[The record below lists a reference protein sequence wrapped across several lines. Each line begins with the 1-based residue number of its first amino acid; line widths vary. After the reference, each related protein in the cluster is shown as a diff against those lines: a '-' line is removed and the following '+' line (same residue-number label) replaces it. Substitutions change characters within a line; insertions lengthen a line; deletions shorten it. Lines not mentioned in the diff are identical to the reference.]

1 MMPAAQRSITHYT
14 GLDICIEAAAKN
26 PKIVP
31 SVVSPT
37 GVQLS
42 VVSTVNGDNNDNDH
56 EHPGHHFV
64 PRHGLTAT
72 S

>member
-1 MMPAAQRSITHYT
+1 MMPAAQRSIAYYT
-14 GLDICIEAAAKN
+14 GLDISIDAAAKN
-26 PKIVP
+26 LKIVP

-37 GVQLS
+37 EVQLS
-42 VVSTVNGDNNDNDH
+42 VVKYGNNNDNDH